1 MKKVFL
7 YLRGLFRSDEDEY
20 IYRLTKETKQQS
32 DELLKKLDSIDR
44 EKIDKIMRALDLE
57 VEFIIVSEGMHEEA
71 QRLYP
76 GLHESSERAAFIKG
90 VKWQFKREANE
101 RGN

>member
-1 MKKVFL
+1 MKKLFL

-20 IYRLTKETKQQS
+20 IYRLTKETKQQT

-44 EKIDKIMRALDLE
+44 DKIDSIMKALDLK
-57 VEFIIVSEGMHEEA
+57 VEFILISGNMHEEA

-76 GLHESSERAAFIKG
+76 GAHESSERAAFVKG
-90 VKWQFKREANE
+90 VVWQYKRTADENKT
-101 RGN
+101 